1 MAKSKEPKIYS
12 LPTDGE
18 VYYPESDGKPM
29 AETEPHRDLM
39 IDFIQI
45 LGDHFQDRPDVHV
58 SGNLMVYYEQGN
70 PQKWVAPDVF
80 VVFGVDKTKR
90 NIYQLWKEGKGPDF
104 VLEVSS
110 KNTYRTDLTRKKR
123 LYARVFGVSDYFLY
137 DPNHLYLNP
146 PLQGYRLTG
155 GHYVP
160 IAPVGE
166 RLPSQVLGLEV
177 GFRPDGELGLY
188 DPQTHAWL
196 LTRKERAQQEAYARR
211 QAEARAEQAEARAEH
226 ALAQA
231 QQEALARQRA
241 EVELAQAL
249 AELQRLKYNN

>member
-1 MAKSKEPKIYS
+1 MAKLKEPKIYY

-45 LGDHFQDRPDVHV
+45 LDDYFQEQPDVHV
-58 SGNLMVYYEQGN
+58 SGNLMVYCEKGN
-70 PQKWVAPDVF
+70 PKKWIAPDVF

-90 NIYQLWKEGKGPDF
+90 DIYQLWKEGKAPDF

-110 KNTYRTDLTRKKR
+110 KNTYRTDLNKKKR

-146 PLQGYRLTG
+146 PLQGYRLTNSR
-155 GHYVP
+155 YVK
-160 IAPVGE
+160 IRPVGE
-166 RLPSQVLGLEV
+166 RLPSRVLGLEV
-177 GFRPDGELGLY
+177 GFRPDGKLGLY
-188 DPQTHAWL
+188 HSQTNAWL
-196 LTRKERAQQEAYARR
+196 LTPKERAQQEAEARR
-211 QAEARAEQAEARAEH
+211 QAEARAEQAEARV
-226 ALAQA
+226 
-231 QQEALARQRA
+231 QQVEA
-241 EVELAQAL
+241 ELAQAL
-249 AELQRLKYNN
+249 AELQRLKGQ